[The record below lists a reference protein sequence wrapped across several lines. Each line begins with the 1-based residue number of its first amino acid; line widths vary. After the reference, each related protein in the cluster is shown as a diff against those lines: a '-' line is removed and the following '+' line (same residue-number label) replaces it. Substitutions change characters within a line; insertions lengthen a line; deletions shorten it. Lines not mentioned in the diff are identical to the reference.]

1 MTQHT
6 VLAKAMTVL
15 DPVCFLCGWLFNQGT
30 HAMVVTLWSCLWWL
44 LAWWVCCCGDA
55 MACRVGTTA
64 RSAST
69 LIHLF
74 ACGWYTIVCRCSCGL
89 LCKWRWLAAV
99 TYYQWDDKFNHVVVK
114 FVCAKVRL
122 LSVKRLTIPQLELQA
137 AAFDMT
143 SSLCT
148 VREQTD
154 QFVDMTASLCTV
166 REPIDQF
173 VVVWVL

>member
-1 MTQHT
+1 M
-6 VLAKAMTVL
+6 
-15 DPVCFLCGWLFNQGT
+15 
-30 HAMVVTLWSCLWWL
+30 
-44 LAWWVCCCGDA
+44 
-55 MACRVGTTA
+55 
-64 RSAST
+64 
-69 LIHLF
+69 
-74 ACGWYTIVCRCSCGL
+74 
-89 LCKWRWLAAV
+89 
-99 TYYQWDDKFNHVVVK
+99 VVK

-173 VVVWVL
+173 VVV